1 MIGSLMSR
9 MGDAQKLSVQQ
20 LHQAVQDG
28 TLPAY
33 VGIPLIQDKLQ
44 QEKAAQTPQAP
55 KQPPIAQQ
63 IMQES
68 APQAQPQMM
77 AQAQPQGIESAQS
90 NLPEG
95 GMASGGIVAFAEG
108 GLPEDDESD
117 PQEDQDMAMLH
128 KFQAQMQEEPEGGE
142 EGYGISALPSKGIGI
157 DAEKKGGEGI
167 KFTDKKHKY
176 EKEIRAA
183 AEKAGIPQDLF
194 LHMMAKETGGLEH
207 PESAVSKA
215 GAQGIAQFMPATAKQ
230 YGIDPMDMNQALPAA
245 AKMTSSL
252 LKHYGGDQKL
262 AAMAYNWGQGNVDK
276 WLSSGADPAK
286 VPGETRGYVGAA
298 QGGLM
303 GYAGGGIVAFEEG
316 GTPADAQ
323 QKQDK
328 QDFMMGLKKLGA
340 SAADVVTLPVRGV
353 MGAANT
359 GIVRPLRATGLNVPY
374 IPEEAFGGSSTSM
387 TPYYDKYV
395 RSQEPQPTPAPS
407 VAPSNQQMGPTDNEL
422 GRNTAPTGA
431 EPSIDDQIAKAQA
444 SGRGGEDISSL
455 RDMLRERETSSKNQ
469 KSIDNYMA
477 LLQAGLGMMGGTS
490 PYALANIGQGASKG
504 ISTLAD
510 ARKSQIAD
518 ENAQL
523 TGRLGLSRAEL
534 LEQSR
539 RDALARQIKVDAAN
553 EKYRSGMLGVAG
565 QKATAA
571 ANLAGIK
578 AQTAYANDTGPN
590 GQAALQKQFTEKYGK
605 NWAVTPSLQ
614 KAYNDMERDRIRQ
627 YSTLGLDD
635 TSGG

>member
-33 VGIPLIQDKLQ
+33 VGIPLIQDKMQ
-44 QEKAAQTPQAP
+44 QQQAASAPQP
-55 KQPPIAQQ
+55 QKQPPIAQQ

-68 APQAQPQMM
+68 APHPQMM
-77 AQAQPQGIESAQS
+77 AQAQPQGIETAQS
-90 NLPEG
+90 NLPQE
-95 GMASGGIVAFAEG
+95 GMAGGGIVAFAEG

-117 PQEDQDMAMLH
+117 PQEEQDMAMLH
-128 KFQAQMQEEPEGGE
+128 KFQAQMEEQPEGG
-142 EGYGISALPSKGIGI
+142 EGYGISALPSKGVGI

-176 EKEIRAA
+176 EKEIRSAA
-183 AEKAGIPQDLF
+183 AKAGIPENLF

-276 WLSSGADPAK
+276 WLSSGADPSK
-286 VPGETRGYVGAA
+286 IPGETRGYVGAA

-303 GYAGGGIVAFEEG
+303 SYAGGGVVAFDEG

-328 QDFMMGLKKLGA
+328 EDFMMGAKKLGS
-340 SAADVVTLPVRGV
+340 SALDMVTLPARGV
-353 MGAANT
+353 MGAVNT
-359 GIVRPLRATGLNVPY
+359 GIVRPIRATGVNLPY
-374 IPEEAFGGSSTSM
+374 IPEEAFGGSSSSL

-395 RSQEPQPTPAPS
+395 RSHETPAAPAQN
-407 VAPSNQQMGPTDNEL
+407 VQPSNQPMGPTDTEL
-422 GRNTAPTGA
+422 GRNQQTQ
-431 EPSIDDQIAKAQA
+431 EPSIDDQIAKATA
-444 SGRGGEDISSL
+444 AGRGDEDISSL
-455 RDMLRERETSSKNQ
+455 RDMLRERQTSSKNQ

-490 PYALANIGQGASKG
+490 PYAMANIGQGASKG
-504 ISTLAD
+504 IATLAD

-534 LEQSR
+534 LEHSR
-539 RDALARQIKVDAAN
+539 RDALARQIKNDADKF
-553 EKYRSGMLGVAG
+553 KYNQQMLGLKGTQV
-565 QKATAA
+565 
-571 ANLAGIK
+571 
-578 AQTAYANDTGPN
+578 QTAQALARNKAMTAWENSQANTDTIAGLAKQKKDWKN
-590 GQAALQKQFTEKYGK
+590 DSNLLGQYKLAQQRYLNNIMQGGEDTNAPFADSLLQ
-605 NWAVTPSLQ
+605 
-614 KAYNDMERDRIRQ
+614 
-627 YSTLGLDD
+627 
-635 TSGG
+635 

>member
-9 MGDAQKLSVQQ
+9 MGDAQKLSIQQ

-33 VGIPLIQDKLQ
+33 VGIPLIQDKMQ
-44 QEKAAQTPQAP
+44 QQQAASAPQP
-55 KQPPIAQQ
+55 QKQPPIAQQ

-68 APQAQPQMM
+68 APHPQMM
-77 AQAQPQGIESAQS
+77 AQAQPQGIETAQS
-90 NLPEG
+90 NLPQE
-95 GMASGGIVAFAEG
+95 GMAGGGIVAFAEG

-117 PQEDQDMAMLH
+117 PQEEQDMAMLH
-128 KFQAQMQEEPEGGE
+128 KFQAQMEEQPEGG
-142 EGYGISALPSKGIGI
+142 EGYGISALPSKGVGI

-176 EKEIRAA
+176 EKEIRSAA
-183 AEKAGIPQDLF
+183 AKAGIPEDLF

-276 WLSSGADPAK
+276 WLSSGADPSK
-286 VPGETRGYVGAA
+286 IPGETRGYVGAA

-303 GYAGGGIVAFEEG
+303 SYAGGGVVAFDEG

-328 QDFMMGLKKLGA
+328 EDFMMGAKKLGS
-340 SAADVVTLPVRGV
+340 SALDMVTLPARGV
-353 MGAANT
+353 MGAVNT
-359 GIVRPLRATGLNVPY
+359 GIVRPIRATGVNLPY
-374 IPEEAFGGSSTSM
+374 IPEEAFGGSSSSL

-395 RSQEPQPTPAPS
+395 RSQETPAAPAQN
-407 VAPSNQQMGPTDNEL
+407 VQPSNQPMGPTDTEL
-422 GRNTAPTGA
+422 GRNQQTQ
-431 EPSIDDQIAKAQA
+431 EPSIDDQIAKATA
-444 SGRGGEDISSL
+444 AGRGDEDISSL
-455 RDMLRERETSSKNQ
+455 RDMLRERQTSSKNQ

-490 PYALANIGQGASKG
+490 PYAMANIGQGASKG
-504 ISTLAD
+504 IATLAD

-534 LEQSR
+534 LEHSR

-553 EKYRSGMLGVAG
+553 EKYRTGMLGVAG

-578 AQTAYANDTGPN
+578 AQTAYSNDTGPN
-590 GQAALQKQFTEKYGK
+590 GQAALQKEFADKYGK
-605 NWAVTPSLQ
+605 NWIVDPKL
-614 KAYNDMERDRIRQ
+614 KFAYGQAERDRIRQ
-627 YSTLGLDD
+627 YGTMGIDDTLG
-635 TSGG
+635 G

>member
-33 VGIPLIQDKLQ
+33 VGIPLIQDKMQ
-44 QEKAAQTPQAP
+44 QQQAASAPQP
-55 KQPPIAQQ
+55 QKQPPIAQQ

-68 APQAQPQMM
+68 APHPQMM
-77 AQAQPQGIESAQS
+77 AQAQPQGIETAQS
-90 NLPEG
+90 NLPQE
-95 GMASGGIVAFAEG
+95 GMAGGGIVAFAEG

-117 PQEDQDMAMLH
+117 PQEEQDMAMLH
-128 KFQAQMQEEPEGGE
+128 KFQAQMEEQPEGG
-142 EGYGISALPSKGIGI
+142 EGYGISALPSKGVGI

-176 EKEIRAA
+176 EKEIRSAA
-183 AEKAGIPQDLF
+183 AKAGIPEDLF

-276 WLSSGADPAK
+276 WLSSGADPSK
-286 VPGETRGYVGAA
+286 IPGETRGYVGAA

-303 GYAGGGIVAFEEG
+303 SYAGGGVVAFDEG

-328 QDFMMGLKKLGA
+328 EDFMMGAKKLGS
-340 SAADVVTLPVRGV
+340 SALDMVTLPARGV
-353 MGAANT
+353 MGAVNT
-359 GIVRPLRATGLNVPY
+359 GIVRPIRATGLNVPY
-374 IPEEAFGGSSTSM
+374 IPEEAFGGSSSSM

-395 RSQEPQPTPAPS
+395 RSQEKQQAPAPS
-407 VAPSNQQMGPTDNEL
+407 ATPSNQPMGPTDAEL
-422 GRNTAPTGA
+422 GRNA
-431 EPSIDDQIAKAQA
+431 EPNIEDKIAAATKA
-444 SGRGGEDISSL
+444 GRGDEDISSL

-469 KSIDNYMA
+469 KHIDNYMA

-553 EKYRSGMLGVAG
+553 EKYRTGSLGVA
-565 QKATAA
+565 QQRATAA

-605 NWAVTPSLQ
+605 NWAVTSSLQ

>member
-33 VGIPLIQDKLQ
+33 VGIPLIQDKMQ
-44 QEKAAQTPQAP
+44 QQKAASAPQP
-55 KQPPIAQQ
+55 QKQPPIAQQ

-68 APQAQPQMM
+68 APHPQMM
-77 AQAQPQGIESAQS
+77 AQAQPQGIETAQS
-90 NLPEG
+90 NLPQE
-95 GMASGGIVAFAEG
+95 GMAGGGIVAFAEG

-117 PQEDQDMAMLH
+117 PQEEQDMAMLH
-128 KFQAQMQEEPEGGE
+128 KFQAQMEEQPEGG
-142 EGYGISALPSKGIGI
+142 EGYGISALPSKGVGI

-176 EKEIRAA
+176 EKEIRSAA
-183 AEKAGIPQDLF
+183 AKAGIPEDLF

-276 WLSSGADPAK
+276 WLSSGADPSK
-286 VPGETRGYVGAA
+286 IPGETRGYVGAA

-303 GYAGGGIVAFEEG
+303 SYAGGGVVAFDEG

-328 QDFMMGLKKLGA
+328 EDFMMGAKKLGS
-340 SAADVVTLPVRGV
+340 SALDMVTLPARGV
-353 MGAANT
+353 MGAVNT
-359 GIVRPLRATGLNVPY
+359 GIVRPIRATGVNLPY
-374 IPEEAFGGSSTSM
+374 IPEEAFGGSSSSL

-395 RSQEPQPTPAPS
+395 RSHEKPTEPEQKTQPSTE
-407 VAPSNQQMGPTDNEL
+407 QTGPTDSEL
-422 GRNTAPTGA
+422 GRNQQTQ
-431 EPSIDDQIAKAQA
+431 EPSIDDQIAKATA
-444 SGRGGEDISSL
+444 AGRGDEDISSL
-455 RDMLRERETSSKNQ
+455 HETGK
-469 KSIDNYMA
+469 
-477 LLQAGLGMMGGTS
+477 
-490 PYALANIGQGASKG
+490 
-504 ISTLAD
+504 
-510 ARKSQIAD
+510 RH
-518 ENAQL
+518 
-523 TGRLGLSRAEL
+523 
-534 LEQSR
+534 
-539 RDALARQIKVDAAN
+539 
-553 EKYRSGMLGVAG
+553 
-565 QKATAA
+565 TA
-571 ANLAGIK
+571 
-578 AQTAYANDTGPN
+578 
-590 GQAALQKQFTEKYGK
+590 
-605 NWAVTPSLQ
+605 
-614 KAYNDMERDRIRQ
+614 
-627 YSTLGLDD
+627 
-635 TSGG
+635 

>member
-33 VGIPLIQDKLQ
+33 VGIPLIQDKMQ
-44 QEKAAQTPQAP
+44 QQQAASAPQP
-55 KQPPIAQQ
+55 QKQPPIAQQ

-68 APQAQPQMM
+68 APHPQMM
-77 AQAQPQGIESAQS
+77 AQAQPQGIETAQS
-90 NLPEG
+90 NLPQE
-95 GMASGGIVAFAEG
+95 GMAGGGIVAFAEG

-117 PQEDQDMAMLH
+117 PQEEQDMAMLH
-128 KFQAQMQEEPEGGE
+128 KFQAQMEEQPEDE
-142 EGYGISALPSKGIGI
+142 EGYGISALPSKGVGI

-176 EKEIRAA
+176 EKEIRSAA
-183 AEKAGIPQDLF
+183 AKAGIPEDLF

-276 WLSSGADPAK
+276 WLSSGADPSK
-286 VPGETRGYVGAA
+286 IPGETRGYVGAA

-303 GYAGGGIVAFEEG
+303 SYAGGGVVAFDEG
-316 GTPADAQ
+316 GGVKSAFQQDLIKNFGYSGAKDAPPEVPQ
-323 QKQDK
+323 Y
-328 QDFMMGLKKLGA
+328 LK
-340 SAADVVTLPVRGV
+340 
-353 MGAANT
+353 NT
-359 GIVRPLRATGLNVPY
+359 
-374 IPEEAFGGSSTSM
+374 
-387 TPYYDKYV
+387 YDYFTK
-395 RSQEPQPTPAPS
+395 PPKPDPIPAP
-407 VAPSNQQMGPTDNEL
+407 VA
-422 GRNTAPTGA
+422 APTTPTTPTNTTPTITTP
-431 EPSIDDQIAKAQA
+431 EPSIDDQIAKATA
-444 SGRGGEDISSL
+444 AGRGDEDISSL

-490 PYALANIGQGASKG
+490 PYAMANIGQGASKG
-504 ISTLAD
+504 IATLAD

-523 TGRLGLSRAEL
+523 TGRLGISRAEL
-534 LEQSR
+534 LENSR
-539 RDALARQIKVDAAN
+539 RDALARQIKVDATN
-553 EKYRSGMLGVAG
+553 QQFRAG
-565 QKATAA
+565 QLANQTSANQIRMGALRNKYETTWQNSDERTNLINDLTKQKKDWMHDTKLKSQHDAA
-571 ANLAGIK
+571 KQQFINRGISGDM
-578 AQTAYANDTGPN
+578 ADPN
-590 GQAALQKQFTEKYGK
+590 ALS
-605 NWAVTPSLQ
+605 ASSLLSNQ
-614 KAYNDMERDRIRQ
+614 
-627 YSTLGLDD
+627 
-635 TSGG
+635 